1 MRHAR
6 VVLVVV
12 DVCLM
17 AYWAATAM
25 HLIPLDKAF
34 KDYEDATIQAWN
46 WSFLPLDSLAATL
59 GCWGTHLV
67 GRGRPF
73 GREILIIGLTLTFCA
88 GLMAVSFWALYGDIN
103 LRWWA
108 PNIMLMIVPCV
119 VCGTLLREDPH
130 R

>member
-34 KDYEDATIQAWN
+34 KDYEDATIPV
-46 WSFLPLDSLAATL
+46 SY
-59 GCWGTHLV
+59 THL
-67 GRGRPF
+67 
-73 GREILIIGLTLTFCA
+73 
-88 GLMAVSFWALYGDIN
+88 
-103 LRWWA
+103 
-108 PNIMLMIVPCV
+108 
-119 VCGTLLREDPH
+119 
-130 R
+130 

>member
-1 MRHAR
+1 MRNAK

-25 HLIPLDKAF
+25 HLIPADRAF

-46 WSFLPLDSLAATL
+46 WSFLPLDSLAAAL
-59 GCWGTHLV
+59 GCWGVHLV

-73 GREILIIGLTLTFCA
+73 GREILIVGLTLTF
-88 GLMAVSFWALYGDIN
+88 
-103 LRWWA
+103 
-108 PNIMLMIVPCV
+108 
-119 VCGTLLREDPH
+119 
-130 R
+130 